1 MAELAR
7 QALLPYPNAA
17 VYELVNDVERYPE
30 FVPGVAHVTVLSQ
43 SGTEVVATVLAEARG
58 FSEAFTTRNRL
69 ASGERIELEM
79 LEGPF
84 SHLSGAWQFTALGEQ
99 GCKVELSLRFLGS
112 KGSERARV
120 DELALDLPVDVL
132 PPEGVEGRLGSSAPE
147 TDPEAES
154 GAEPTLP
161 GAAWDESTTG
171 RWSLWVAALGALGL
185 IGALVLHSLRRR

>member
-99 GCKVELSLRFLGS
+99 GCKVELSLHYEIGGLLGRTLKPVMNRAADS
-112 KGSERARV
+112 VLEAFVTRART
-120 DELALDLPVDVL
+120 VL
-132 PPEGVEGRLGSSAPE
+132 V
-147 TDPEAES
+147 
-154 GAEPTLP
+154 
-161 GAAWDESTTG
+161 
-171 RWSLWVAALGALGL
+171 
-185 IGALVLHSLRRR
+185 